1 MKKTIRK
8 FAGLVMAGAMFVY
21 MPAVAMAERYN
32 IANEG
37 NIRIDAS
44 VDGDGK
50 TIYTVNNVADNSQIV
65 IYGTTDSIVEANV
78 VINSG
83 AGAKAVVVFDG
94 LNIDKSGRNRN
105 AAVTTSG
112 DGDVTIELD
121 GNSSV
126 KSGEERAGIQKE
138 NTGLLTIKDSSGT
151 AGSLEVKGG
160 ACGAG
165 IGGGNDGSASNIVI
179 ESGKVTATG
188 GPSGAGI
195 GGGYLGSGTITI
207 KGGEVTANGE
217 DWGAGIGGGYQGSGT
232 VTVSGGTVTATG
244 GLGGAGI
251 GGGYQGSGEV
261 TINDEEV
268 TATGG
273 QGGAGIGGGYQRS
286 GTITIKGGTVTATG
300 GDCGAGIGGGLF
312 STGSTITISGS
323 ANVYASGGE
332 ALMFFNYGKGAAIG
346 EGGDSDSD
354 SNPAA
359 GADVDPDISR
369 LYDTGSVTTYPE
381 GTTVEQITKK
391 QVQGVTVRGTVPDP
405 NAPVDAKKDD
415 KQKEKSSVDE
425 LQDESEVIEP
435 EVEEP
440 PVYTERSCIA
450 DIDVAALIA
459 ELLKSNPNA
468 TVLDIEFEDNICLNP
483 EIMTALFAD
492 NRVAKNCYFWHKGK
506 RYVLH
511 IGPVNKQSP
520 LYAEDFATL
529 AAEPDGLAGFMRMA
543 KIFGNLGVEMAEVK

>member
-1 MKKTIRK
+1 
-8 FAGLVMAGAMFVY
+8 MAGAMFVY

-32 IANEG
+32 IEQGDVVIEAT
-37 NIRIDAS
+37 

-65 IYGTTDSIVEANV
+65 IYGTNNLTPGTADP
-78 VINSG
+78 VIRHVTIDSG
-83 AGAKAVVVFDG
+83 AGAKAVVVFEG
-94 LNIDKSGRNRN
+94 LEIDNSGHNNN
-105 AAVTTSG
+105 AAVVTTGS
-112 DGDVTIELD
+112 GDVTIELD

-126 KSGEERAGIQKE
+126 KSGRERAGIQKE
-138 NTGLLTIKDSSGT
+138 NTGLLIIKDSNGI

-160 ACGAG
+160 AYGAG
-165 IGGGNDGSASNIVI
+165 IGGGRSGSANNIVI
-179 ESGKVTATG
+179 ESGEVTATG
-188 GPSGAGI
+188 GASGAGI
-195 GGGYLGSGTITI
+195 GGGYEGSGTITI

-217 DWGAGIGGGYQGSGT
+217 DWGAGIGGGKCGLGT

-244 GLGGAGI
+244 GQGGAGI

-261 TINDEEV
+261 TINDGEV

-273 QGGAGIGGGYQRS
+273 QGGAGIGGGYQKS

-391 QVQGVTVRGTVPDP
+391 QVQGVTVRGIIPE
-405 NAPVDAKKDD
+405 PVESVDEKKDD

-425 LQDESEVIEP
+425 LQDELEVIEP

-468 TVLDIEFEDNICLNP
+468 TVLDLEFEDNICLTP
-483 EIMTALFAD
+483 ELMTALFAD
-492 NRVAKNCYFWHKGK
+492 NRVSKNCYFRYKGK

>member
-8 FAGLVMAGAMFVY
+8 IAGLVMAGAMFVY

-32 IANEG
+32 IEQGDVVIEAT
-37 NIRIDAS
+37 

-65 IYGTTDSIVEANV
+65 IYGTTDSEVEANV

-105 AAVTTSG
+105 VAVTTSG
-112 DGDVTIELD
+112 AGDVTIELD

-126 KSGEERAGIQKE
+126 KSGDERAGIQKE
-138 NTGLLTIKDSSGT
+138 NTGLLTIKDSNGT
-151 AGSLEVKGG
+151 AGSLEAEGG
-160 ACGAG
+160 FYGAG
-165 IGGGNDGSASNIVI
+165 IGGGKSGSANNIVI
-179 ESGKVTATG
+179 ESGEVTATG
-188 GPSGAGI
+188 GQYGAGI
-195 GGGYLGSGTITI
+195 GGGH
-207 KGGEVTANGE
+207 K
-217 DWGAGIGGGYQGSGT
+217 GSGT
-232 VTVSGGTVTATG
+232 VTVSGGTVNATG

-261 TINDEEV
+261 TINFGEV

-323 ANVYASGGE
+323 ANVYASGGVE
-332 ALMFFNYGKGAAIG
+332 YPPYYGKGAAIG
-346 EGGDSDSD
+346 EGGDTDSD
-354 SNPAA
+354 SNPVA
-359 GADVDPDISR
+359 GEDVDPDISG
-369 LYDTGSVTTYPE
+369 LYDTGSVTTYPA

-405 NAPVDAKKDD
+405 V
-415 KQKEKSSVDE
+415 ESVDDTKGE
-425 LQDESEVIEP
+425 KMTEAEP

-450 DIDVAALIA
+450 DIDVAVLIA

-468 TVLDIEFEDNICLNP
+468 TVLDLEFEDNICLTP
-483 EIMTALFAD
+483 ELMTALFAD
-492 NRVAKNCYFWHKGK
+492 NRVSKNCYFRYKGK

>member
-1 MKKTIRK
+1 MIKTVTGVFAIKEYRGIKKTIRK

-32 IANEG
+32 IEQG
-37 NIRIDAS
+37 DVRIEAT

-65 IYGTTDSIVEANV
+65 IYGTTDSGVEGNV
-78 VINSG
+78 VINSE

-94 LNIDKSGRNRN
+94 LEIDKSGCISN

-112 DGDVTIELD
+112 AGDVTIELD

-126 KSGEERAGIQKE
+126 KSGYECAGIQKE
-138 NTGLLTIKDSSGT
+138 NTGLLTIRDSNGT

-160 ACGAG
+160 EWGAG
-165 IGGGNDGSASNIVI
+165 IGGGRDKSANNIVI
-179 ESGKVTATG
+179 ESGEVTATG
-188 GPSGAGI
+188 GQSGAGI
-195 GGGYLGSGTITI
+195 GGGSRGSGTITI
-207 KGGEVTANGE
+207 KGGEVTANGGNY
-217 DWGAGIGGGYQGSGT
+217 GAGIGGGKDGSGT
-232 VTVSGGTVTATG
+232 V
-244 GLGGAGI
+244 
-251 GGGYQGSGEV
+251 
-261 TINDEEV
+261 
-268 TATGG
+268 
-273 QGGAGIGGGYQRS
+273 
-286 GTITIKGGTVTATG
+286 TIKGGTVTATG

-323 ANVYASGGE
+323 AVYASGGE

-405 NAPVDAKKDD
+405 NAPVDEKKDD

-468 TVLDIEFEDNICLNP
+468 TVLDIEFEDNICLTP
-483 EIMTALFAD
+483 ELMTALFAD
-492 NRVAKNCYFWHKGK
+492 NRVSKNCYFRYKGK

-511 IGPVNKQSP
+511 IGQVNKQSP

>member
-32 IANEG
+32 IASVG

-65 IYGTTDSIVEANV
+65 IYGTTDSGVEANV

-94 LNIDKSGRNRN
+94 LNIDKSDRDYN

-126 KSGEERAGIQKE
+126 KSGYERAGIQKE
-138 NTGLLTIKDSSGT
+138 NTGLLTIRDSNGT

-160 ACGAG
+160 MYGAG
-165 IGGGNDGSASNIVI
+165 IGGGDSRSASNIVI
-179 ESGKVTATG
+179 ESGEVTATG
-188 GPSGAGI
+188 GQSGAGI
-195 GGGYLGSGTITI
+195 GGGYRGAGTVTI
-207 KGGEVTANGE
+207 NGGEVTAIGGGY
-217 DWGAGIGGGYQGSGT
+217 GAGIGGGYNKSGT
-232 VTVSGGTVTATG
+232 VTVS
-244 GLGGAGI
+244 
-251 GGGYQGSGEV
+251 
-261 TINDEEV
+261 
-268 TATGG
+268 
-273 QGGAGIGGGYQRS
+273 
-286 GTITIKGGTVTATG
+286 GGTVTATG
-300 GDCGAGIGGGLF
+300 GDCGAGIGGGIF

-323 ANVYASGGE
+323 ANVYASGGGV
-332 ALMFFNYGKGAAIG
+332 FSNNGNGAAIG
-346 EGGDSDSD
+346 DGGDFDSD
-354 SNPAA
+354 SNPVA
-359 GADVDPDISR
+359 GADVDPDISG
-369 LYDTGSVTTYPE
+369 LYDTGSVTTYPA

-391 QVQGVTVRGTVPDP
+391 QVQGVTVRGTIPDP
-405 NAPVDAKKDD
+405 NAPVDDT
-415 KQKEKSSVDE
+415 KEEKM
-425 LQDESEVIEP
+425 SEAEP
-435 EVEEP
+435 VVEEP

-468 TVLDIEFEDNICLNP
+468 TVLDIEFEDNICLTP
-483 EIMTALFAD
+483 ELMTALFTD
-492 NRVAKNCYFWHKGK
+492 NRVAKNCYFWHEGK

>member
-32 IANEG
+32 IEQG
-37 NIRIDAS
+37 DVRIEAT

-65 IYGTTDSIVEANV
+65 IYGTTDSGVEGNV
-78 VINSG
+78 VINSE

-94 LNIDKSGRNRN
+94 LEIDKSGCISN

-112 DGDVTIELD
+112 AGDVTIELD

-126 KSGEERAGIQKE
+126 KSGYECAGIQKE
-138 NTGLLTIKDSSGT
+138 NTGLLTIRDSNGT

-160 ACGAG
+160 EWGAG
-165 IGGGNDGSASNIVI
+165 IGGGRDKSANNIVI
-179 ESGKVTATG
+179 ESGEVTATG
-188 GPSGAGI
+188 GQSGAGI
-195 GGGYLGSGTITI
+195 GGGSRGSGTITI
-207 KGGEVTANGE
+207 KGGEVTANGGNY
-217 DWGAGIGGGYQGSGT
+217 GAGIGGGKDGSGT
-232 VTVSGGTVTATG
+232 VTINGG
-244 GLGGAGI
+244 
-251 GGGYQGSGEV
+251 
-261 TINDEEV
+261 N
-268 TATGG
+268 
-273 QGGAGIGGGYQRS
+273 
-286 GTITIKGGTVTATG
+286 VTATG
-300 GDCGAGIGGGLF
+300 GDCGAGIGGGIF

-323 ANVYASGGE
+323 ANVYASGGVE
-332 ALMFFNYGKGAAIG
+332 DPPNYSEGAAIG
-346 EGGDSDSD
+346 EGGTYDSGGD
-354 SNPAA
+354 PVA
-359 GADVDPDISR
+359 GADVDPDISG

-391 QVQGVTVRGTVPDP
+391 QVQGVTVRGTIPE
-405 NAPVDAKKDD
+405 PVESVDDTKEVKLTDD
-415 KQKEKSSVDE
+415 KP
-425 LQDESEVIEP
+425 EVIEP

-450 DIDVAALIA
+450 DIDVAVLIA

-468 TVLDIEFEDNICLNP
+468 TVLDIEFEDIICLTP
-483 EIMTALFAD
+483 ELMTALFAD
-492 NRVAKNCYFWHKGK
+492 NRVSKNCYFRYKGK
-506 RYVLH
+506 RYVMH